1 MDKFECETNCDNIFH
16 LPQDCLVIISW
27 PIDQNLPIFRLL
39 YLLNTLNLV
48 FLNSLFLPLTSDG
61 VTWIGQ
67 EYETIAVLTHQLFLK
82 RKFQQP
88 NLPEVELIHPHS
100 QNQWFLL
107 LPRSLQGYLN
117 LENSMSLPL
126 VVYIYRSIDRSIY
139 LSIYITGTICFFLL
153 VLCLQHRKQEHFIL
167 CSFAQWG
174 RDYIKMNP
182 YEPPCVFFFNQLSS
196 W

>member
-16 LPQDCLVIISW
+16 LPQECLVIISW
-27 PIDQNLPIFRLL
+27 PIVQNLPIFRLL
-39 YLLNTLNLV
+39 YFLNILNLV

-67 EYETIAVLTHQLFLK
+67 EYEIITVLTHQLFLK

-88 NLPEVELIHPHS
+88 NFSEVELIHLYS
-100 QNQWFLL
+100 QNQWFYYPSPFRITLIWKIVWA
-107 LPRSLQGYLN
+107 YFWW
-117 LENSMSLPL
+117 
-126 VVYIYRSIDRSIY
+126 YIDWLISR
-139 LSIYITGTICFFLL
+139 SIYITGTICFFLL
-153 VLCLQHRKQEHFIL
+153 VLCLQHRKQGHFIL